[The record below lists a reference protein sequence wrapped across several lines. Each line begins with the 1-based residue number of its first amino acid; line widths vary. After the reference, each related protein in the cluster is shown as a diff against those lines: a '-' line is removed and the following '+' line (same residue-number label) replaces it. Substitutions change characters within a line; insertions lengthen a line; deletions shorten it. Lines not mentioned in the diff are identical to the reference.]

1 MLDMTT
7 LMDDK
12 TEKALAQCDCALIEA
27 HIVYKDDKSELDVYI
42 GVGIS
47 PDDTNDDEV
56 FYYAES
62 INALRSLLK
71 GAHNWEH
78 NNEDFYITSFSKG
91 DVKWVAK

>member
-7 LMDDK
+7 LMDDT
-12 TEKALAQCDCALIEA
+12 TEKALAACDTAIIDA
-27 HIVYKDDKSELDVYI
+27 HIVYKDDNSELDVNI

-78 NNEDFYITSFSKG
+78 NNEDFYITSFSNG
-91 DVKWVAK
+91 DVTWKAK

>member
-7 LMDDK
+7 LMDNE
-12 TEKALAQCDCALIEA
+12 TEKALAACGTGIIEA

-47 PDDTNDDEV
+47 PDDTNDDEM
-56 FYYAES
+56 FYYADS
-62 INALRSLLK
+62 INELRSLLK

-78 NNEDFYITSFSKG
+78 NNEDFYITSFSKD